1 MDGALYR
8 RALRCAERLFSEMSA
23 KHVIDGRDAHDFAID
38 SIMRNPSTWTC
49 DRVKFDII
57 DAIRRENGMRR
68 MPTGK
73 RVGFRRIVGDNY
85 LKVVRREDDAIDEPD
100 EIGRLV
106 VFEPRNRFVLAC
118 LARGVPKRRIAMML
132 GVSQTRVS
140 QIVNELRVVLA
151 AHWKIDVTQEPQR
164 PGRGR
169 GRRRGGA

>member
-1 MDGALYR
+1 MDSALYR
-8 RALRCAERLFSEMSA
+8 RALRCAERLFAEMSA

-38 SIMRNPSTWTC
+38 SIMHNPSTWTC

-68 MPTGK
+68 NSTGK
-73 RVGFRRIVGDNY
+73 RVGFRRIFSDVH
-85 LKVVRREDDAIDEPD
+85 LKALLRDDAPIDEPD

-106 VFEPRNRFVLAC
+106 VFEPRKRFVIAC

-140 QIVNELRVVLA
+140 HIVNELRVVLA
-151 AHWKIDVTQEPQR
+151 AHWKIDDTQEPQR